1 MMIKKEH
8 DFQLD
13 PVMDT
18 IRKDHS
24 FRITMESQ
32 LFILS
37 DIQHFWEVLS
47 LPKLSISPVI
57 RGYTFQKFYS

>member
-13 PVMDT
+13 PVMGAV
-18 IRKDHS
+18 RKDHS

-47 LPKLSISPVI
+47 LPKLSMSPVI
-57 RGYTFQKFYS
+57 RGCTFQKFYS